1 MGCVL
6 LRELSGPSS
15 MAPSQ
20 LPADVAVTEN
30 MLRVGNL
37 SCPETHPNGSFRCR
51 CGAGAHC
58 EFLRRRSE
66 YNAIPNIYA
75 VSSYV
80 GVIDRVTV
88 PITTESSLY

>member
-1 MGCVL
+1 
-6 LRELSGPSS
+6 

-20 LPADVAVTEN
+20 LPAGVAVTEN
-30 MLRVGNL
+30 MLLVGNL
-37 SCPETHPNGSFRCR
+37 SCPETRSAMAASVV
-51 CGAGAHC
+51 GAGAHC
-58 EFLRRRSE
+58 GFLRRRSE

-88 PITTESSLY
+88 PITTDSSLY